1 MFPQKLGISIDSAE
15 AEEPVGPKTESS
27 EADEDPED
35 EDEDDPEATTQ

>member
-27 EADEDPED
+27 ED